1 MLNPYDLE
9 QLAAQKQEAMVQEAL
24 LLHRIAAAAPPSFRE
39 RLALRLVAVALRLAP
54 SLRDEFAAPARVP
67 RAASS

>member
-1 MLNPYDLE
+1 MLNPGVVE
-9 QLAAQKQEAMVQEAL
+9 QLVVQKREALVQEAL
-24 LLHRIAAAAPPSFRE
+24 LARRIAAAAPPSFRE

-54 SLRDEFAAPARVP
+54 SLRDEFAAPVRVP

>member
-9 QLAAQKQEAMVQEAL
+9 QLAVQKQKAMVQEAL
-24 LLHRIAAAAPPSFRE
+24 LGHRIAAAAPPSFRE

-54 SLRDEFAAPARVP
+54 SLRDEFAATVRVP
-67 RAASS
+67 RVASS

>member
-24 LLHRIAAAAPPSFRE
+24 LGHRIAAAAPPSFRE

-54 SLRDEFAAPARVP
+54 SLRDESAAPVRVP